1 MIALVDYGA
10 GNLRSVEF
18 ALEHLG
24 VPWRRADKPEDLADA
39 TAIILPGVGA
49 AASAMRQLEEHGLD
63 NALRESEVPLL
74 GICLG
79 MQLLTDRSEEGENE
93 VECLGLVRADTRR
106 FGAPRRD
113 IGQGTVAPFPYPL
126 PHIGWNE
133 TRLSGDPIFEGL
145 DATEHFYFLHAY
157 RVCTADE
164 NVIAEADYGETFPA
178 AIRCGHRV
186 AVQFHPE
193 KSGPS
198 GLRILANFCHVGR
211 L

>member
-1 MIALVDYGA
+1 VIALVDYGA

-24 VPWRRADKPEDLADA
+24 VPWRRAGEPEVLADA
-39 TAIILPGVGA
+39 AAIILPGVGA
-49 AASAMRQLEEHGLD
+49 AASAMRQLENRGLD
-63 NALRESEVPLL
+63 EALRESELPLL

-79 MQLLTDRSEEGENE
+79 MQLLTDRSEEGEDE

-106 FGAPRRD
+106 FGAAH
-113 IGQGTVAPFPYPL
+113 TVPFPYPL

-133 TRLSGDPIFEGL
+133 TRLSGDPIFDGL

-157 RVCTADE
+157 RVCTSE
-164 NVIAEADYGETFPA
+164 KNVIARADYGEEFPA
-178 AIRCGHRV
+178 AIRSGHRV

-198 GLRILANFCHVGR
+198 GLRILANFCRADG